1 MNIPE
6 IDQPAFA
13 AALADGAP
21 VLDVRDPEEYV
32 DGHIPGARL
41 VPLPQVE
48 AHLPWLRS
56 HRPVLVVCESGARS
70 RRAAEI
76 LSRAGQA
83 SVVLRG
89 GTAQWRAAQ
98 RPVVRGA
105 HAA

>member
-1 MNIPE
+1 MNVPE
-6 IDQPAFA
+6 LDLPAFA
-13 AALADGAP
+13 AAVADGAS
-21 VLDVRDPEEYV
+21 VLDVREPEEYV

-41 VPLPQVE
+41 VPLSQLE
-48 AHLPWLRS
+48 THLPRLRS

-89 GTAQWRAAQ
+89 GTAQWHAAQ
-98 RPVVRGA
+98 RPVIRGT